1 METNTFGRRL
11 AGDGTVTR
19 PPRPAEPA
27 PAPKKRWRWV
37 ALAAATAVLLAGAGL
52 WYFVLRHDAPPAV
65 DLDQALA
72 GIEASATTLAPAT
85 TAAPATATAPAP
97 SVGNGTWRVDPS
109 ITNAQGTGSF
119 TGFRIDEVLVSVG
132 STTAVGRT
140 TTVDGTLTVSGSTVS
155 AAQISADLTDITT
168 NDSRRDD
175 AVQRALSTTRYPKA
189 TFVLTQPIQV
199 GSVPAEGQRITVPAT
214 GDLTIRGVTRPVTI
228 DLQAQLQGDIL
239 VVVGSAPVVLAD
251 YGVTAPTA
259 PVVASVEDEGTFE
272 FQLYFRR

>member
-1 METNTFGRRL
+1 METT
-11 AGDGTVTR
+11 TVAR
-19 PPRPAEPA
+19 PSRPDPTPA
-27 PAPKKRWRWV
+27 PRKRWRWL
-37 ALAAATAVLLAGAGL
+37 ALALGTAVLLAGAGL
-52 WYFVLRHDAPPAV
+52 WYFVLRHDPPPAV

-72 GIEASATTLAPAT
+72 GIEAPATTLAPAT
-85 TAAPATATAPAP
+85 TASTATLAAPAAATAD
-97 SVGNGTWRVDPS
+97 GTWRIDRS
-109 ITNAQGTGSF
+109 ITNAQGSGSF

-140 TTVDGTLTVSGSTVS
+140 ITVDGTLTVSGSTVT
-155 AAQISADLTDITT
+155 AARISADLTDITT

-175 AVQRALSTTRYPKA
+175 NVQRALATSRYPNA

-199 GSVPAEGQRITVPAT
+199 GSVPAEGQRISVPAT
-214 GDLTIRGVTRPVTI
+214 GDLTIRGVTRSVTI
-228 DLQAQLQGDIL
+228 DLQAQLQGDVL